1 MDVAGSVYHIAVA
14 WTTGEA
20 SLGASVDIKEWVVIL
35 EEEQDE
41 RTGTWGQGTGR
52 ERGMEHGK
60 EEEAVARR
68 LAFPEGEGQT

>member
-1 MDVAGSVYHIAVA
+1 M
-14 WTTGEA
+14 
-20 SLGASVDIKEWVVIL
+20 DIKEWVVIL